1 MLKGGLIGFG
11 RMGITHFSILN
22 NHPSVHI
29 SAVCD
34 QSDTML
40 DLLGRYTQITGYSD
54 YRKMIQEESL
64 DFVIISTPSDSHAEI
79 IQYAADQG
87 VHIFVEKPFAMNVA
101 EGEETLSHLQGKPL
115 VNQVGYVNRFNEV
128 FMKVKGLLNSG
139 LIGEVRNFSSEMY
152 GPTVVKETKS
162 GWRSKKKLGGG
173 CMYEFASHCIDL
185 AIYLFGK
192 PDSVAGSVMQSI
204 YSAEVEDLVTS
215 TFVYEAGYTGTIT
228 VNWSDES
235 YRKPTNLVNVFGTK
249 GRIVADKHGYKVFLK
264 EAAENEGFGK
274 GWNTRNITD
283 FAESVRFYVRG
294 NEFTRQLDTF
304 IENIEQ
310 GRSDN
315 VASFAEAL
323 KADMV
328 MEEITKDAARS
339 LEVADDRLQT
349 SPILFRRPKP
359 PPLWKRLLRRMGV
372 CANA

>member
-1 MLKGGLIGFG
+1 MLKGGLIGSAGWDHAF
-11 RMGITHFSILN
+11 F
-22 NHPSVHI
+22 HPEQPSLVHI
-29 SAVCD
+29 SGVCD
-34 QSDTML
+34 QSESML
-40 DLLGRYTQITGYSD
+40 DLLVDTRKLPLLRLSEDDSRRVPGFRYHINPQ
-54 YRKMIQEESL
+54 RLPCL
-64 DFVIISTPSDSHAEI
+64 D

-152 GPTVVKETKS
+152 GPTVVKTKS

-228 VNWSDES
+228 VNWSDEL
-235 YRKPTNLVNVFGTK
+235 YRKPTNLVDMFGPREDCR
-249 GRIVADKHGYKVFLK
+249 GQAGQ
-264 EAAENEGFGK
+264 GFS
-274 GWNTRNITD
+274 
-283 FAESVRFYVRG
+283 ERG
-294 NEFTRQLDTF
+294 
-304 IENIEQ
+304 
-310 GRSDN
+310 G
-315 VASFAEAL
+315 
-323 KADMV
+323 
-328 MEEITKDAARS
+328 
-339 LEVADDRLQT
+339 
-349 SPILFRRPKP
+349 
-359 PPLWKRLLRRMGV
+359 
-372 CANA
+372 